1 MSNIEVKRKG
11 SSIGMSSG
19 TNEYQR
25 PIAGHI
31 FRWPVTNVAVLAV
44 LLVCLPLALKSGFH
58 YHLAVL
64 VGINATIAISL
75 NLLMGYAGQVS
86 LGHAGFVALG
96 AYGTAILSSRYGWPV
111 PLALLSSA
119 VGAGLVAFVVGRPI
133 LRLKGY
139 YLALGT
145 LGLGMLIYLVIS
157 NEVWLT
163 GGPDGMTVPV
173 LELFGVRLMDPA
185 DWYWLVA
192 VMLILVFWL
201 STNLANSPLGR
212 ALRALEGPEA
222 VAGSV
227 GINVPWNKLLV
238 FTLSA
243 VIAALMGGF
252 LALYAGFISPSLA
265 DFMHSIELVLMVLI
279 GGLGSVVGAILGAAV
294 ITLLPQVL
302 TVVEE
307 YETLVFGLILIGVML
322 FMPRGLQPSLRNLWR
337 RIKR

>member
-19 TNEYQR
+19 TNEHQR
-25 PIAGHI
+25 LTAGNI
-31 FRWPVTNVAVLAV
+31 FRWPITNVAVLAV
-44 LLVCLPLALKSGFH
+44 FLVCLPLVLKSGFH

-119 VGAGLVAFVVGRPI
+119 TGAGLIAFLVGGPI

-145 LGLGMLIYLVIS
+145 LGLGMIIYLVIS

-163 GGPDGMTVPV
+163 GGPDGMAAPV
-173 LELFGVRLMDPA
+173 LELFGVRLM
-185 DWYWLVA
+185 V
-192 VMLILVFWL
+192 
-201 STNLANSPLGR
+201 LAGR
-212 ALRALEGPEA
+212 CY
-222 VAGSV
+222 AGV
-227 GINVPWNKLLV
+227 
-238 FTLSA
+238 
-243 VIAALMGGF
+243 GF
-252 LALYAGFISPSLA
+252 LVVDEPDQRS
-265 DFMHSIELVLMVLI
+265 
-279 GGLGSVVGAILGAAV
+279 LGSSIACTGGARSGCW
-294 ITLLPQVL
+294 
-302 TVVEE
+302 
-307 YETLVFGLILIGVML
+307 
-322 FMPRGLQPSLRNLWR
+322 LRR
-337 RIKR
+337 HKCAMD

>member
-1 MSNIEVKRKG
+1 MSNIKVKRNG
-11 SSIGMSSG
+11 SSIGMSSSK
-19 TNEYQR
+19 NEYQR
-25 PIAGHI
+25 PDTGHI
-31 FRWPVTNVAVLAV
+31 FRRPITNVAVLAV
-44 LLVCLPLALKSGFH
+44 LLVCLPLALKTGYH

-75 NLLMGYAGQVS
+75 NLLMGYAGLVS

-96 AYGTAILSSRYGWPV
+96 AYGTAILSTRYGWPV

-119 VGAGLVAFVVGRPI
+119 VLGGLVAFVVGRPI

-145 LGLGMLIYLVIS
+145 LGLGMVIYLVIS

-163 GGPDGMTVPV
+163 GGPDGMAAPV
-173 LELFGVRLMDPA
+173 LELFGVRMSEPE

-192 VMLILVFWL
+192 VILIFVFWL
-201 STNLANSPLGR
+201 STNLINAPFGR

-279 GGLGSVVGAILGAAV
+279 GGLGSLVGAILGAAV

-307 YETLVFGLILIGVML
+307 YETLVFGLILIGVVL
-322 FMPRGLQPSLRNLWR
+322 FMPRGLQSSLRNLWR

>member
-1 MSNIEVKRKG
+1 MSKVEVKQKATSKWVCG
-11 SSIGMSSG
+11 GV
-19 TNEYQR
+19 NEHQRRTAGHFWQR
-25 PIAGHI
+25 PI
-31 FRWPVTNVAVLAV
+31 TNVAVLA
-44 LLVCLPLALKSGFH
+44 LLLACLPLALTSGFH

-111 PLALLSSA
+111 PLALVSSA
-119 VGAGLVAFVVGRPI
+119 AGAALIAFVVGRPI

-145 LGLGMLIYLVIS
+145 LGLGMIIYLVIS

-163 GGPDGMTVPV
+163 GGPDGMPVPV
-173 LELFGVRLMDPA
+173 LELFGGRLTGPA
-185 DWYWLVA
+185 DWYWLIA
-192 VMLILVFWL
+192 VMLLLVFWL
-201 STNLANSPLGR
+201 STNLIHAPLGR

-227 GINVPWNKLLV
+227 GIDVPRSKLLV

-243 VIAALMGGF
+243 AIAALMGGF

-265 DFMHSIELVLMVLI
+265 DFLHSIELALMVLV
-279 GGLGSVVGAILGAAV
+279 GGLGSVVGSIIGAAL

-307 YETLVFGLILIGVML
+307 YETLVYGLILIGVMM
-322 FMPRGLQPSLRNLWR
+322 FMPRGLLSSIIDLWR

>member
-1 MSNIEVKRKG
+1 MAKVKEKSKAASTGGENEHRNGK
-11 SSIGMSSG
+11 IGVFLR
-19 TNEYQR
+19 R
-25 PIAGHI
+25 P
-31 FRWPVTNVAVLAV
+31 VVNVAVLAIF
-44 LLVCLPLALKSGFH
+44 LALLPLALKSGFH
-58 YHLAVL
+58 YHVAVMIC
-64 VGINATIAISL
+64 INATIAISL
-75 NLLMGYAGQVS
+75 NFLMGYAGQIS

-111 PLALLSSA
+111 PLALLGSA
-119 VGAGLVAFVVGRPI
+119 VGAALIAFIVGRPI

-139 YLALGT
+139 YLALAT
-145 LGLGMLIYLVIS
+145 LALSMIIYLVIS

-163 GGPDGMTVPV
+163 GGPEGMAVPG
-173 LELFGVRLMDPA
+173 LELFDVTLTDPA
-185 DWYWLVA
+185 HWYWLVA
-192 VMLILVFWL
+192 VLLLLVFWL
-201 STNLANSPLGR
+201 STNLINSPLGR

-227 GINVPWNKLLV
+227 GINVPWSKLLV

-243 VIAALMGGF
+243 LVAALMGGF

-265 DFMHSIELVLMVLI
+265 DFMHSIELVLMVLV
-279 GGLGSVVGAILGAAV
+279 GGLGSVMGAIIGAAL

-307 YETLVFGLILIGVML
+307 YETLVFGLILIGVMM
-322 FMPRGLQPSLRNLWR
+322 FMPRGLQPSLVNMWR

>member
-1 MSNIEVKRKG
+1 MSKSEVKQK
-11 SSIGMSSG
+11 SPLIEISG
-19 TNEYQR
+19 GANKDKRATVGQ
-25 PIAGHI
+25 IL
-31 FRWPVTNVAVLAV
+31 RWPVTNVAILAV
-44 LLVCLPLALKSGFH
+44 LVVCLPLALNSGFH

-96 AYGTAILSSRYGWPV
+96 AYGTAILSTRYGWPV

-145 LGLGMLIYLVIS
+145 LGLGMIIYLVLS

-163 GGPDGMTVPV
+163 GGPDGMAAPV
-173 LELFGVRLMDPA
+173 LELFGNRMTDPK

-192 VMLILVFWL
+192 VMLVLVFWM
-201 STNLANSPLGR
+201 STNLVNAPLGR

-322 FMPRGLQPSLRNLWR
+322 FMPQGLQPSLKKFWQ
-337 RIKR
+337 RIKQ